1 MHSVGNWSYYA
12 GLSKTWLHIRHDD
25 AVKGR
30 SGSKDISPKHV
41 DSAAYGG
48 EYAPPRVFEALG
60 FDFFIPIRT
69 RWLLVTPALQHM
81 SSIAQDAS
89 SMSSDR
95 DD

>member
-41 DSAAYGG
+41 DSAAHGG

-60 FDFFIPIRT
+60 FDFFNRYVFACQIEINNFQET
-69 RWLLVTPALQHM
+69 R
-81 SSIAQDAS
+81 
-89 SMSSDR
+89 
-95 DD
+95 